1 MITANVKRFIELQ
14 NQVNNQID
22 QYGEAD
28 VQLADELESLGDQL
42 TNAEISV
49 LCTYMEEDV
58 VEDMEYEDVEWM
70 IE

>member
-1 MITANVKRFIELQ
+1 MITENVKRFIELQ

-28 VQLADELESLGDQL
+28 IQLVDELESLGDQL
-42 TNAEISV
+42 TGDEISV

-58 VEDMEYEDVEWM
+58 VEDIEYEDVEWM
-70 IE
+70 TE

>member
-22 QYGEAD
+22 QHGEAD

-58 VEDMEYEDVEWM
+58 VEDMEYEDIEWM
-70 IE
+70 VE